1 MSYNSLT
8 FLVLLLVCIGLYVC
22 SVKSWQRQAILLT
35 ASIIF
40 YLSAGGIKVML
51 SVLVSSAAVYILSRK
66 IASIYEEYD
75 QEKNKLAPKEQVK
88 LFAEYKKKT
97 LKYVWIGFF
106 VLLGSLVYV
115 KIGKLLKSN
124 ILVPLGISY
133 YDSGVKRSF

>member
-8 FLVLLLVCIGLYVC
+8 FWVLLLVCIGLYVC

-88 LFAEYKKKT
+88 LFAEYKK
-97 LKYVWIGFF
+97 
-106 VLLGSLVYV
+106 
-115 KIGKLLKSN
+115 
-124 ILVPLGISY
+124 
-133 YDSGVKRSF
+133 RH